1 MNCNYHP
8 NNFAVVQCSNCGR
21 ALCPAC
27 DHRIKGFPYCQD
39 CIVTG
44 IDLLKQRQA
53 VAAGSSHTVRHGSP
67 LLAVALSLICPG
79 LGAAYN
85 GQNARALAHFGVF
98 VGLFQMAILTNG
110 APLFVLGFLGM
121 WLFAAVDAFRTARAI
136 KLGLSNGS
144 EDLLT
149 RQLAGNPLV
158 WALSL
163 IGLGVLFSAKT
174 FFGFNMPIRELL
186 PVLLVGLGV
195 YWLIRYVQRKRS
207 LAAANAA
214 AFALG
219 LPAINDSVYEASNA
233 AQSRRGKFDN

>member
-1 MNCNYHP
+1 MNCQYHP
-8 NNFAVVQCSNCGR
+8 QNFAVVQCSNCGR

-44 IDLLKQRQA
+44 IDLLKQQRSIH
-53 VAAGSSHTVRHGSP
+53 VGSSQIARKGSP
-67 LLAVALSLICPG
+67 VLAVGLSLVCPG

-136 KLGLSNGS
+136 KFGLSGS
-144 EDLLT
+144 QEDLLT
-149 RQLAGNPLV
+149 KQLAGNPLV
-158 WALSL
+158 WAISL

-174 FFGFNMPIRELL
+174 FFGINVPIRELL

-195 YWLIRYVQRKRS
+195 YWLIKYVQRKRNP
-207 LAAANAA
+207 AATAD

-219 LPAINDSVYEASNA
+219 LPAMNDSVYQTSNVQQFRA
-233 AQSRRGKFDN
+233 GKFDG